1 MSDEQNDPK
10 CPSCGEPVPLAVDDP
25 DRVER
30 GPNDTVVMNLPIGR
44 QCENPDC
51 PSHDGDLA
59 PVADGQEWL
68 NTPGAEGGAN
78 GGA

>member
-1 MSDEQNDPK
+1 VFAVGDA
-10 CPSCGEPVPLAVDDP
+10 EPADV
-25 DRVER
+25 
-30 GPNDTVVMNLPIGR
+30 GPNGTMTMNLPIGR

-51 PSHDGDLA
+51 PTNDSDLA

-68 NTPGAEGGAN
+68 NKPSTQGGAN